1 MRKLALLLS
10 AACLAGLAGPAAA
23 QASRTWVSG
32 VGDDANPCS
41 RTAPC
46 KTFAGAISKT
56 AANGEISVLDPGGF
70 GGVTITKSIS
80 IVADGSEGGILA
92 AGVTGILVNAG
103 ANDIVNIRGLV
114 IEGAGTCFNGIRFFA
129 GGALHVQDTVIRGC
143 RGASAGAH
151 NGIVIANSA
160 GTPEIDLTDVLIE
173 DTGGVAGAAGVLIK
187 PTGTGG
193 AKVTM
198 TRVQSLNNLIGVSID
213 GDNSTGPIDVNIQ
226 DSQMSGNA
234 AQGLFST
241 SPNGADSLVKVM
253 VSRSVASNNGTNGI
267 QSVGQRSTVRVGES
281 AATNNGGVGLQANNS
296 GILQSYGDNYTDGNT
311 GGANVGVT
319 PATPG

>member
-23 QASRTWVSG
+23 QATRTWVSG

-56 AANGEISVLDPGGF
+56 AAAGEISVLDPGGF

-92 AGVTGILVNAG
+92 AGTTGILVNAG

-114 IEGAGTCFNGIRFFA
+114 IEGAGSCFNGIRFFA
-129 GGALHVQDTVIRGC
+129 GGVLHVQDTVIRGC
-143 RGASAGAH
+143 RGTTAGAH
-151 NGIVIANSA
+151 NGIVIANAS
-160 GTPEIDLTDVLIE
+160 GTPEIDITDVLIE
-173 DTGGVAGAAGVLIK
+173 DNGGVVGAAGVLIK

-198 TRVQSLNNLIGVSID
+198 TRVQTLNNQIGVSID
-213 GDNSTGPIDVNIQ
+213 GDLATGPITAVIQ
-226 DSQMSGNA
+226 DSTISGNA
-234 AQGLFST
+234 QQGLVSV
-241 SPNGADSLVKVM
+241 SPNGTDSLVTVQ
-253 VSRSVASNNGTNGI
+253 VSSSTASGNGGNGM
-267 QSVGQRSTVRVGES
+267 QSAGQRSTVRVGS
-281 AATNNGGVGLQANNS
+281 STASGNGGVGLQANNS
-296 GILQSYGDNYTDGNT
+296 GVLQSYGDNYTDGNT